1 MELKEKNYQAYIDQF
16 RAKNI
21 PDRYNQV
28 QLLDELNNP
37 EIDHFIS
44 ISSRTD
50 GKSINYIHALL
61 DIAVKFDLGILFL
74 TRNWK
79 LRISYQTLLD
89 EIFNISD
96 IYSAGDFTFIRGQE
110 YITMNHNKQKRSVA
124 LITDLNSATDLKYY
138 SNLLKNFPI
147 IVYDEFLAIESDYL
161 SDEWVKL
168 KTIYESIDR
177 IETYPLINKPKIF
190 YLGNAVN
197 FDSPILHGLK
207 IFNILENHP
216 INTMKIYKYAFNI
229 ALEINR
235 NENTNKL
242 RNTRAFGSDDD
253 SMSTGQFEVNDYNI
267 ATKADRYQVKKNP
280 RTIYVK
286 LRDNY
291 LKIWFNRDTLD
302 IILSIE
308 SFIKEDEKYQYC
320 LVLKDKKSDVRYL
333 DETYFDERQL
343 KKFDKGVYLF
353 DNNFSKNF
361 ITTNFGGLNTLK
373 LNKIIREFLK
383 TETPETELI
392 EKEKQFTENYIE
404 ETKKGLFKRLWGN

>member
-1 MELKEKNYQAYIDQF
+1 
-16 RAKNI
+16 
-21 PDRYNQV
+21 
-28 QLLDELNNP
+28 
-37 EIDHFIS
+37 
-44 ISSRTD
+44 
-50 GKSINYIHALL
+50 
-61 DIAVKFDLGILFL
+61 
-74 TRNWK
+74 
-79 LRISYQTLLD
+79 
-89 EIFNISD
+89 
-96 IYSAGDFTFIRGQE
+96 
-110 YITMNHNKQKRSVA
+110 
-124 LITDLNSATDLKYY
+124 
-138 SNLLKNFPI
+138 
-147 IVYDEFLAIESDYL
+147 
-161 SDEWVKL
+161 
-168 KTIYESIDR
+168 
-177 IETYPLINKPKIF
+177 
-190 YLGNAVN
+190 
-197 FDSPILHGLK
+197 
-207 IFNILENHP
+207 
-216 INTMKIYKYAFNI
+216 MKIYKYAFNI

-320 LVLKDKKSDVRYL
+320 LVLKDKKSDVHYL

-373 LNKIIREFLK
+373 VK
-383 TETPETELI
+383 
-392 EKEKQFTENYIE
+392 
-404 ETKKGLFKRLWGN
+404 